1 MQVMNMCI
9 KVVLKLLPFVLLAAV
24 MWFVS
29 YFSLDMMPMIIASV
43 LGTIGFLALAILSD
57 SYESLLL
64 RRVGPRDRAV
74 RTGIM
79 GDDEA

>member
-1 MQVMNMCI
+1 MPLLNILI
-9 KVVLKLLPFVLLAAV
+9 KLALKLLPFGLLALV

-29 YFSLDMMPMIIASV
+29 YFSLDMIPMIVASA
-43 LGTIGFLALAILSD
+43 LGTVGFMALAILSD

-64 RRVGPRDRAV
+64 RRVGPRERTV

-79 GDDEA
+79 GDDEE